1 MIQAWR
7 VSLEVLA
14 TATATVK
21 LETLALA
28 TYMAHISSAV
38 ARAWRL
44 LR

>member
-1 MIQAWR
+1 MIQAWC

-14 TATATVK
+14 MAKVK

-38 ARAWRL
+38 ALAWRR